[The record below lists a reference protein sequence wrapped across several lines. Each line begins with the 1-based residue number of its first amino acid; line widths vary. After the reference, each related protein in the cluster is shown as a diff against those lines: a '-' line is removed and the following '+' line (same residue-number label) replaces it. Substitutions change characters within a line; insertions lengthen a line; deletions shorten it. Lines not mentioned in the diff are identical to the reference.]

1 MVFLPLPAVGL
12 LTYEHVTVHEEL
24 KNSTFR
30 NIIIYIYI
38 YNHLSSVLLK
48 HEEMEYILNLHL
60 YNIFSYCLYFY
71 IFIYYYNLRQFTI
84 DSLLAARQ
92 MFFAC
97 P

>member
-24 KNSTFR
+24 KDSTFR

-48 HEEMEYILNLHL
+48 HEEMEYILNLH
-60 YNIFSYCLYFY
+60 
-71 IFIYYYNLRQFTI
+71 RHTI
-84 DSLLAARQ
+84 DTHVHTSYIIYFLTVYISIYLYIITIYGNLQ
-92 MFFAC
+92 
-97 P
+97 